1 MRPRTD
7 TQTRVTTIH
16 FSWSTTHAKCNKISL
31 PTCNMREA
39 SVTVSV
45 SFLLTFSVIRGKR
58 RFRVRRSGSEVYIG
72 HGRLCVSVCPSPHSH
87 MYKPGCNLGSG
98 RGYLLVVHY
107 WADLLSV
114 HGFRCYDNTH
124 VSKLIAVYSA
134 NAYSAE
140 REMSASAC
148 ARSMAGSGKAAMFL
162 LCVIFH
168 VTTLGKLFAHTRAV

>member
-1 MRPRTD
+1 MCSWLIRFSRESKT
-7 TQTRVTTIH
+7 TRNVLL
-16 FSWSTTHAKCNKISL
+16 S
-31 PTCNMREA
+31 RA
-39 SVTVSV
+39 SVCLSAAA
-45 SFLLTFSVIRGKR
+45 
-58 RFRVRRSGSEVYIG
+58 
-72 HGRLCVSVCPSPHSH
+72 CPHYCTDPDVTWR
-87 MYKPGCNLGSG
+87 SG